1 MCDRLIAFGIPA
13 TDIRL
18 SSASENASAAAS
30 TDTVPHERH
39 HGFWD
44 GLFGNDVPEHDRVWY
59 HTNLRECRTALS
71 VLVRTDAEREQVTD
85 ILEEFDP
92 LDLHDETTGGVGG
105 ATPISPEVQRG
116 DYAAGTSDQMRAG
129 AAGASEQTEQVIPV
143 LKEELAVGKR
153 ASERRYRIRTY
164 VVETPV
170 EQPVTLRDERVI
182 VERWPASGEVTS
194 GAGTMQ
200 EREFEVTERH
210 EEPVVEKRAREVE
223 EVVVRREADER
234 VETVRDTARDQGG
247 CGAGA
252 GRPFRGCRRCH
263 SSKPQSLS
271 RGDGGCL
278 RAAPVPPS
286 LPIVGEPYRLRR
298 GIFAAMLERLAAQP
312 GSIAQGI
319 LRPLP
324 RVKFSN

>member
-1 MCDRLIAFGIPA
+1 M
-13 TDIRL
+13 
-18 SSASENASAAAS
+18 
-30 TDTVPHERH
+30 PHERH

-153 ASERRYRIRTY
+153 ASERRYRIRTC
-164 VVETPV
+164 
-170 EQPVTLRDERVI
+170 I
-182 VERWPASGEVTS
+182 A
-194 GAGTMQ
+194 
-200 EREFEVTERH
+200 
-210 EEPVVEKRAREVE
+210 
-223 EVVVRREADER
+223 
-234 VETVRDTARDQGG
+234 TA
-247 CGAGA
+247 CY
-252 GRPFRGCRRCH
+252 P
-263 SSKPQSLS
+263 
-271 RGDGGCL
+271 
-278 RAAPVPPS
+278 
-286 LPIVGEPYRLRR
+286 RR
-298 GIFAAMLERLAAQP
+298 GAPKNLPCGLARICA
-312 GSIAQGI
+312 
-319 LRPLP
+319 
-324 RVKFSN
+324 